1 MNEPIALVSY
11 LLLAITGISLCWMT
25 ATLTSVQGAGQAE
38 PSRRQPSTP
47 ALGRRAAIVEA
58 ALRLF
63 AENGYTA
70 TTMEDIGRALNLRG
84 PSLYKHVSSKQEL
97 LAEIMLRT
105 MAALQRDHEIAIGSS
120 KDVVEQLRRAVETH
134 VRYHAR
140 HRLEAF
146 LGNRELRSLDEY
158 NHRRLLEQRKEYER
172 SFRALVERGIVEN
185 RFTARS
191 VKLAVYGLL
200 DMGVGVA
207 VWFREGGE
215 FSVDEVAYQYGDL
228 SMLLLSAR

>member
-1 MNEPIALVSY
+1 M
-11 LLLAITGISLCWMT
+11 
-25 ATLTSVQGAGQAE
+25 QGLSRAE
-38 PSRRQPSTP
+38 PSRRQSPTAATLRPGSD
-47 ALGRRAAIVEA
+47 RRTAIVAA
-58 ALRLF
+58 ALQLF

-97 LAEIMLRT
+97 LAEIMVRT
-105 MAALQRDHEIAIGSS
+105 MAALQRDHRVAVASTD
-120 KDVVEQLRRAVETH
+120 DVVEQLRRAVEAH

-146 LGNRELRSLDEY
+146 LGNRELRNLDED
-158 NHRRLLEQRKEYER
+158 NHQRLLEQRKEYER
-172 SFRALVERGIVEN
+172 SFRSLVERGIAED

-191 VKLAVYGLL
+191 VKLTVYGLL

-207 VWFREGGE
+207 VWFREDGE
-215 FSVDEVAYQYGDL
+215 FSADEIAYHYGDL
-228 SMLLLSAR
+228 AMLLLSAR